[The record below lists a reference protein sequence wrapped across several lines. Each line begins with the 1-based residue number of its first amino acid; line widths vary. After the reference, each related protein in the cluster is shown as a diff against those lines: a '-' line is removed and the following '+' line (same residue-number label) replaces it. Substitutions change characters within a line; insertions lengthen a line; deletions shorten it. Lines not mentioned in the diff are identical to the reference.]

1 MIYYFPD
8 DFRKLEFK
16 KKKKKA
22 IESEPLE
29 IALGY

>member
-16 KKKKKA
+16 KKKA
-22 IESEPLE
+22 NESEPLE